1 MIRILIVGPHPD
13 AGAPATNVVGG
24 SKVVT
29 AEMVRELRARGFA
42 PDIVDTA
49 GDVTN
54 LPRWRLRIAR
64 LARFLRMVRGVV
76 RRVRRARLVLLH
88 VADLAAPGLAPPVW
102 AICRIARRP
111 LVLRVAGGNLSG
123 AYRSA
128 SPWLRRLADRTWLRS
143 PRVYVQTRRSVL
155 DFCTPGNFRWL
166 PNTRNCPR
174 VYVETRQSLRDFGA
188 PAHFR
193 WFPNTRNCAGIR
205 RHPGGAAP
213 ERLIF
218 LARLEMDKGL
228 AEALEACRRLP
239 ERCRLH
245 VFGPPMS
252 GTDMSLFA
260 DHPRA
265 SYGGV
270 LEPEEVPGVLSEHDL
285 LVFPSYW
292 GSEGHPGVVLEAFQC
307 GLPVVAA
314 RWGGVPELVEH
325 EVSGLLVA
333 PRSSAALWSAI
344 ERMLHDPD
352 LYRRLCEGAVRRGE
366 QFRSTR
372 WYGRMASDLR
382 GLCGSERGS

>member
-1 MIRILIVGPHPD
+1 MTRVAVGDRPDRAAGADRGETRAIRILIVGPHPGT
-13 AGAPATNVVGG
+13 GASATNIVGG
-24 SKVVT
+24 SKVVA

-42 PDIVDTA
+42 PDIVDTS

-76 RRVRRARLVLLH
+76 RRVRRARLVLLYA
-88 VADLAAPGLAPPVW
+88 ADLAAPFLAPPVW
-102 AICRIARRP
+102 AICRVARRP

-123 AYRSA
+123 AYRTA
-128 SPWLRRLADRTWLRS
+128 GPWVRRLADRTWLRG
-143 PRVYVQTRRSVL
+143 PRVYVQTRRSLL
-155 DFCTPGNFRWL
+155 DFGTPDN
-166 PNTRNCPR
+166 
-174 VYVETRQSLRDFGA
+174 
-188 PAHFR
+188 FR
-193 WFPNTRNCAGIR
+193 WFPNTRNCPRVR
-205 RHPGGAAP
+205 RPRGAAP

-218 LARLEMDKGL
+218 LARLEREKGL

-245 VFGPPMS
+245 VFGPPLS
-252 GTDMSLFA
+252 GTDMSVFA
-260 DHPRA
+260 GHPRA

-270 LEPEEVPGVLSEHDL
+270 LEPQKVPRVLSEHDL

-292 GSEGHPGVVLEAFQC
+292 SSEGQPGVVLEAFQC

-344 ERMLHDPD
+344 ERILHDPD

-366 QFRSTR
+366 QFRSAR

-382 GLCGSERGS
+382 GLCGLERGA